1 MKQGEF
7 RQARSL
13 SDLSRWSEKS
23 AERGQILPDLQRQYR
38 DIDQKAG
45 EI

>member
-1 MKQGEF
+1 M
-7 RQARSL
+7 
-13 SDLSRWSEKS
+13 

-45 EI
+45 EIGTAQAFLQPIHLSPTGC